1 MNPHPHAAAYR
12 PRRFRR
18 PGNPAFAL
26 LLLVAALALSA
37 AARLVGAD
45 DEQPKFAIVE
55 AVLLDGE
62 DGYPIPGRQHFL
74 SRRDGLPGIQDGRLS
89 GERRLSDEG

>member
-1 MNPHPHAAAYR
+1 MNHHPHAAAYR

-26 LLLVAALALSA
+26 LVAALALSA

-45 DEQPKFAIVE
+45 GEQPKFAIVE
-55 AVLLDGE
+55 AVPAGRRRRLSDS
-62 DGYPIPGRQHFL
+62 GRQHFL